1 MLDIFYIHETHNF
14 ITATESGKPTEYND
28 IWAVYAPIVPLI
40 ECVNV
45 HRENLNPSDFMIKIM
60 CDSGQG
66 KTKVF
71 ICIIPLNDTNVEK
84 KAWYTDAESGVLEK
98 GGQIQELTNV

>member
-1 MLDIFYIHETHNF
+1 
-14 ITATESGKPTEYND
+14 
-28 IWAVYAPIVPLI
+28 
-40 ECVNV
+40 
-45 HRENLNPSDFMIKIM
+45 M

-84 KAWYTDAESGVLEK
+84 KHGIHMQKVEY
-98 GGQIQELTNV
+98 